1 VERKLNKSFILGVN
15 KKIKSLIL
23 STYKSL
29 KNFILCFYKK
39 LKNFIWGAGKKT
51 KNIIMENLKI
61 NCKGN
66 RVYFSRH
73 VKIKV
78 GSSKQENRQARSA
91 RSARFAGTPEKPK
104 SQLDFFQ

>member
-29 KNFILCFYKK
+29 KNFIR
-39 LKNFIWGAGKKT
+39 GAGKKT

-104 SQLDFFQ
+104 PQLDFFQ